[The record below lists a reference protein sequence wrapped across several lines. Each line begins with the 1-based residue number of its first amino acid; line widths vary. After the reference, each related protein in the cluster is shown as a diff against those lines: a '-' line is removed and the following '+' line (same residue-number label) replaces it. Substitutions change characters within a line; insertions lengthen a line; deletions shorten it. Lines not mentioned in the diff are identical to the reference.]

1 MTLLVKNTR
10 MVKYESYGQG
20 GAAKRDY
27 RSGVIILFF
36 ICLAVMIIARLFK
49 LQVLD
54 YQYYLSLASDQHE
67 IFKQL
72 YPVRGEIYL
81 NDREGQIVKDGHRY
95 YPVALNKTLYLL
107 YALPRDIKDPDAVLQ
122 ALKEVFRLEPI
133 KSDKPVTAEKSG
145 VSVSTV
151 LIDEDPQG
159 VIDGWNLK
167 LRKKDDP
174 YEPLKHLVGEKEI
187 RQIEAYNLEGV
198 GWSKEIARFYP
209 EKSIGSQ
216 LLGFVG
222 KQAEKNILK
231 GYYGVEGCYDKELAG
246 EAGFLHSETDTLGR
260 WIALAGKDFR
270 PAEDGQSFVLTI
282 DKSIQYFACN
292 ELNKTVKEFSAE
304 SGSLIAMDPATGS
317 ILAMCNAPDFDPN
330 EYNKIKD
337 MNLFRNLSI
346 ADNYEPGS
354 VYKPITMAMALNAG
368 VVDPFSGYNDT
379 GQVVFGKH
387 TIRNSD
393 LKAHGWQTM
402 TNVLEFS
409 LNTGAVYVARKVG
422 IDDFKR
428 YSQEFGFGKQTGIDL
443 CSESEGSLKSLDEKG
458 EIYLATASFG
468 QGITT
473 TPIQLL
479 RAYGAIVNDG
489 KLMQPYVIDSVL
501 DADGKV
507 VKKNEPRIVS
517 QVISPESAK
526 LLSSML
532 VSVVQNGHTK
542 KAQIPGYLV
551 GGKTGTAEIY
561 DPVNGGYLHDINI
574 HTFIGFAPFYKPR
587 FVIISKIDKP
597 KNAQY
602 AESTAAPLFV
612 KVGKFILDYYGVPP
626 EVK

>member
-1 MTLLVKNTR
+1 MTLLVKNVRT
-10 MVKYESYGQG
+10 VKYEPYGQSG
-20 GAAKRDY
+20 GARRDY
-27 RSGVIILFF
+27 RVGLIVFF
-36 ICLAVMIIARLFK
+36 FVCLALLIGARLFK
-49 LQVLD
+49 LQVID
-54 YQYYLSLASDQHE
+54 YQYYLALASGQHE

-81 NDREGQIVKDGHRY
+81 NDREGQIVKNGHRY
-95 YPVALNKTLYLL
+95 YPVALNKTMYLL

-122 ALKEVFRLEPI
+122 SLKEVFKLEPA
-133 KSDKPVTAEKSG
+133 KDAAPAPLASME
-145 VSVSTV
+145 SVE
-151 LIDEDPQG
+151 DDPQAT
-159 VIDGWNLK
+159 IDGWNLK
-167 LRKKDDP
+167 LRKQDDP
-174 YEPLKHLVGEKEI
+174 YEPLKHLVAEKDI
-187 RQIEAYNLEGV
+187 RQIESYNLEGV

-209 EKSIGSQ
+209 EKNIGSQ

-231 GYYGVEGCYDKELAG
+231 GYYGLEGCYDKELAG

-270 PAEDGQSFVLTI
+270 PAENGQSLVLTI

-292 ELNKTVKEFSAE
+292 ELNKTVKDFKAE
-304 SGSLIAMDPATGS
+304 SGSLIAMDPATGR

-337 MNLFRNLSI
+337 MNLFRNLSV

-368 VVDPFSGYNDT
+368 LVDPFSGYNDT
-379 GQVVFGKH
+379 GQAVFGPH

-422 IDDFKR
+422 VSEFTR
-428 YSQEFGFGKQTGIDL
+428 YSQEFGFGRKTGIDL
-443 CSESEGSLKSLDEKG
+443 CGEAEGNMSSLDEKG

-479 RAYGAIVNDG
+479 RAYAAIVNDG
-489 KLMQPYVIDSVL
+489 KLVRPYVIDSIL
-501 DADGKV
+501 AADGKV
-507 VKKNEPRIVS
+507 IKKNEPTVVS

-526 LLSSML
+526 FLSGML

-551 GGKTGTAEIY
+551 GGKTGTAEIP
-561 DPVNGGYLHDINI
+561 DPVHGGYLPDVNI
-574 HTFIGFAPFYKPR
+574 HTFIGFAPFHRPR
-587 FVIISKIDKP
+587 FVIIAKIDKP

>member
-10 MVKYESYGQG
+10 MVKYESYGRDGRAG
-20 GAAKRDY
+20 GAKRDY
-27 RSGVIILFF
+27 RAGVIIVFF
-36 ICLAVMIIARLFK
+36 VCLAVMISARLFK
-49 LQVLD
+49 LQIID
-54 YQYYLSLASDQHE
+54 YQYYLSIASGQHE
-67 IFKQL
+67 MFKQL

-95 YPVALNKTLYLL
+95 YPVALNKTMYLL

-122 ALKEVFRLEPI
+122 ALKEVFNLEPV
-133 KSDKPVTAEKSG
+133 KPEASAAMAVVDPDE
-145 VSVSTV
+145 
-151 LIDEDPQG
+151 EDPQ
-159 VIDGWNLK
+159 VTIDSWNLK
-167 LRKKDDP
+167 LRKSDDP
-174 YEPLKHLVGEKEI
+174 YEPLKHLVGEKEV
-187 RQIEAYNLEGV
+187 RQIESYNLEGI
-198 GWSKEIARFYP
+198 GASKEIARFYP
-209 EKSIGSQ
+209 ENNIGSQ

-231 GYYGVEGCYDKELAG
+231 GYYGLEGCYDKELAG

-270 PAEDGQSFVLTI
+270 PAQDGQSLVLTI

-292 ELNKTVKEFSAE
+292 ELNNTVKQFDAE
-304 SGSLIAMDPATGS
+304 SGSLIVMDPATGR
-317 ILAMCNAPDFDPN
+317 ILAMCNAPDFNPN

-346 ADNYEPGS
+346 ADDYEPGS
-354 VYKPITMAMALNAG
+354 VYKPITMAMALNSG
-368 VVDPFSGYNDT
+368 LVNPFSTYNDT

-393 LKAHGWQTM
+393 LKAHGIQTM

-422 IDDFKR
+422 PDEFKR

-443 CSESEGSLKSLDEKG
+443 CGEAEGNMRSLDEKG

-479 RAYGAIVNDG
+479 RAYAAIVNDG
-489 KLMQPYVIDSVL
+489 KLMQPYVVDSIL
-501 DADGKV
+501 DAAGKV
-507 VKKNEPRIVS
+507 VKKSEPKIAS

-526 LLSSML
+526 LLSGML
-532 VSVVQNGHTK
+532 VSVIQNGHTK
-542 KAQIPGYLV
+542 SAQIPGYLI
-551 GGKTGTAEIY
+551 GGKTGTAEIP
-561 DPVNGGYLHDINI
+561 DPVHGGYLQNINI
-574 HTFIGFAPFYKPR
+574 HTFIGFAPFNKSR

-597 KNAQY
+597 KGAQY
-602 AESTAAPLFV
+602 AESTAAPLFA